1 VKRLAAA
8 AVLAVAATV
17 AVACGS
23 DEPAGDVVVRECKD
37 RAGDRPLE
45 PREGRDAVFGPIAF
59 YELPGQFDPENR
71 GKVGQLNGPPMKAL
85 ALVRGAETVTIAV
98 PEAQREW
105 MQLFYEET
113 AYAGGEGSYSVEFH
127 GCGDDFTEFPGEI
140 YVDHAAAPRQGRC
153 ARLSVRARGSEP
165 VEGELFEALC

>member
-1 VKRLAAA
+1 MKRLAAA

-37 RAGDRPLE
+37 RAGDRPLQ
-45 PREGRDAVFGPIAF
+45 PREGRDAVLGPIAF
-59 YELPGQFDPENR
+59 YELPANFAPENR

-85 ALVRGAETVTIAV
+85 ALVRGAETVTVTV
-98 PEAQREW
+98 PEAQRDW
-105 MQLFYEET
+105 MRLFYEET
-113 AYAGGEGSYSVEFH
+113 AYAGGEGSYAVEFH

-140 YVDHAAAPRQGRC
+140 YVDYAAAPQQGRC
-153 ARLSVRARGSEP
+153 ARLSVQPEGSKP
-165 VEGELFEALC
+165 VEGELFESLC

>member
-8 AVLAVAATV
+8 AALAVAATV

-23 DEPAGDVVVRECKD
+23 DEPGGNVVVRECKD
-37 RAGDRPLE
+37 RAGDRPLQ
-45 PREGRDAVFGPIAF
+45 PRKGRDSVLGPITF
-59 YELPGQFDPENR
+59 YELPAHFDPDNR
-71 GKVGQLNGPPMKAL
+71 GKVGQLNAPPLKAL
-85 ALVRGAETVTIAV
+85 ALVRGAETVTVTV

-113 AYAGGEGSYSVEFH
+113 AYAGGEGSHAVEFH

-140 YVDHAAAPRQGRC
+140 SVDYAAAPQQGRC
-153 ARLSVRARGSEP
+153 ARLSVQAEGSEP
-165 VEGELFEALC
+165 VEGELFEPLC